1 MYRKVIEMFVG
12 QACNTIS
19 QSVVISIISQDRN
32 LVILQNLRVP
42 YVKPLNLLP
51 SPSDMWRTHILNLL
65 STFFFC
71 FFLIFFRV
79 GRGPAKR
86 AFGETP
92 HSIGE
97 TPHCTMLVNYC
108 MKACRKLQDME
119 PEWRGLY
126 NGHNLVPSS
135 DRRQLD

>member
-1 MYRKVIEMFVG
+1 MYRKVIEMFVDKT
-12 QACNTIS
+12 CNTIS

-32 LVILQNLRVP
+32 LVILQNLAFP
-42 YVKPLNLLP
+42 YAQP
-51 SPSDMWRTHILNLL
+51 SPLAIRHVENSYTQSFVNIFFL
-65 STFFFC
+65 FFFN
-71 FFLIFFRV
+71 FFSSRPWARKESI
-79 GRGPAKR
+79 
-86 AFGETP
+86 GETP

-97 TPHCTMLVNYC
+97 TPHFTMLVNYC
-108 MKACRKLQDME
+108 MKGCRKLQDME